1 MGFLPIMRGIAATG
15 VLLGFAIA
23 TPFAYAADAPS
34 SSSATIA
41 PTITLN
47 KTRDLD
53 FGRLIPSGAT
63 GRVTINARTGVRTGS
78 ASVTLIG
85 SDNNS
90 ALFTGIGTP
99 NQGIT
104 ISISSNNI
112 TLTRMGGGATMRV
125 RRFRVSAE
133 GGGQRTLPRNYN
145 IPVDGSIDFAIGG
158 RLRVGVNQAEGVY
171 TGSFDITLEYQ

>member
-1 MGFLPIMRGIAATG
+1 MGIRPIMRSVVAAS
-15 VLLGFAIA
+15 VLLGSVFAG
-23 TPFAYAADAPS
+23 PLAYAADAPG

-41 PTITLN
+41 PTISLN

-53 FGRLIPSGAT
+53 FGRLIPSAAN

-99 NQGIT
+99 NQGVT

-112 TLTRMGGGATMRV
+112 TLNRVGGGATMRV

-145 IPVDGSIDFAIGG
+145 IPADGTIDFAIGG
-158 RLRVGVNQAEGVY
+158 RLRVGANQAEGVY
-171 TGSFDITLEYQ
+171 VGSFDITLEYQ